1 MGYDLTCAGKLRASI
16 DIWFTSYSVCLYAH
30 FEGFIFYNVP
40 YWLNAAQQVSDII
53 ITRQTTDDI
62 TIIIVCI
69 LKRRTKFTDCNQ
81 LLLSD
86 ACYIRRYVDVNKH
99 R

>member
-1 MGYDLTCAGKLRASI
+1 VRRSIYGSRHIACAYMH
-16 DIWFTSYSVCLYAH
+16 TSR
-30 FEGFIFYNVP
+30 GFIFYNVP